1 MASSRFS
8 VCQVCDIIVGDDGE
22 SEYMF
27 PGSDDE
33 LEMAETGERVNY
45 FDREEQGDSGE
56 IIDYLDRAQMDTSGD
71 DTDKGESNE
80 ESSGEEEEEED
91 GDGGRTSTR
100 HGGAGS
106 SYGVLRPDRSR
117 SRPKFEGGRRSWGV
131 WQESRHE
138 GEASSD

>member
-1 MASSRFS
+1 
-8 VCQVCDIIVGDDGE
+8 
-22 SEYMF
+22 MF

-33 LEMAETGERVNY
+33 LEMGETGMGETGERVNY

-56 IIDYLDRAQMDTSGD
+56 IIAYLDRAQMDTSDD
-71 DTDKGESNE
+71 DTDKGESNK
-80 ESSGEEEEEED
+80 ESSEEEEEEED
-91 GDGGRTSTR
+91 GDGGRTSTH
-100 HGGAGS
+100 HGGVGS

-117 SRPKFEGGRRSWGV
+117 SRSGGAPKFEGGEEVVGV